1 MVKFHGCP
9 IGGTIDEVQRFLPNR
24 HLLVSYHHPDQIES
38 VAQLSSSFIIDNGA
52 FSFWKSGKGEVDFSG
67 YHAFVQTW
75 ANHPRLDFCIIPD
88 KIAGTED
95 DNINLVTRWL
105 RTGSD
110 VEGVPVFHFNETL
123 DYLDYLVNNFRTV
136 ALGASSDAEPN
147 SQSWWATMSKIMQV
161 ACNKAGRPKC
171 RLHGLRMLNPD
182 IFTRLPLTSADSTN
196 VAVNS
201 GSIARFGQYVPA
213 SRSLRA
219 AVIAE
224 RIEIHPGAQRWHEF
238 NQGSLF

>member
-75 ANHPRLDFCIIPD
+75 ANHPKLDFCIIPD

-123 DYLDYLVNNFRTV
+123 DYLDYLINNFRTV
-136 ALGASSDAEPN
+136 ALGSSSDAEPN

-201 GSIARFGQYVPA
+201 GSIGRFGQYVPA

-224 RIEIHPGAQRWHEF
+224 RIEIHPGAQRWQEF

>member
-1 MVKFHGCP
+1 MIKYHGTP

-24 HLLVSYHHPDQIES
+24 HCLISYHHPEQIDF
-38 VAQLSSSFIIDNGA
+38 VAELSASFILDNGA
-52 FSFWKSGKGEVDFSG
+52 FSFWKSGQGEVNFSE
-67 YHAFVQTW
+67 YHAFVQNY
-75 ANHPRLDFCIIPD
+75 AYHPKLDFCIIPD

-123 DYLDYLVNNFRTV
+123 DYLDYLINNFRTI
-136 ALGASSDAEPN
+136 ALGSSPDAEPN

-201 GSIARFGQYVPA
+201 GSISRFGQYVPA

-224 RIEIHPGAQRWHEF
+224 RIEIHPGAQRWQEF

>member
-75 ANHPRLDFCIIPD
+75 ANHPKLDFCIIPD

-136 ALGASSDAEPN
+136 ALGSSSDAEPN

-224 RIEIHPGAQRWHEF
+224 RIEIHPGAQRWQEF